1 MEDRELWAELGQQL
15 RVDAVRASAK
25 AGSGHPTSS
34 MSAADLAAVLLA
46 AHFRYDYDRPKSPA
60 NDRLVFSKGHASPL
74 VYGLFRAA
82 GVLSEEEFG
91 TYRQFGSRLEG
102 HPTPALPWVDVATG
116 SLGQG
121 LPIGVGMALAGKR
134 LDKLPFR
141 TWVICGDSE
150 MAEGSMWEAAEHA
163 AFYELDNLTA
173 IVDVNRLGQRGET
186 MHGWDLSSYSDRFR
200 AFGWNAVEIDGHD
213 VEAIHAA
220 YEEAERTTGKP
231 TVVVAKTVKGKGYSK
246 LEDKGGWHGKASSA
260 EDAEE
265 AIAELGGIRNHVVD
279 VPKPEH
285 GAPHRCEPAGAEWPS
300 YELGSKVATRKAY
313 GDALTALGGERGDVV
328 ALDGEVS
335 NSTYAEIF
343 RDAHPERFFEM
354 YIAEQQMVAAA
365 VGMQVL
371 GWKPFVSTFA
381 AFMSRAYDFVR
392 MAAISRATLKLCG
405 SHAGVSIGEDGP
417 SQMALEDLAEFRA
430 INGST
435 VLYPCDGNQT
445 AKLVRAMA
453 DVDGISF
460 LRTTRADT
468 EVLYGPDEE
477 FPVGGS
483 KTVREGEDVA
493 IVAAGITLHEALAAA
508 ETLAADGIEARV
520 IDLYSVKPVDTETL
534 RSLSMPIVTVEDHWP
549 EGGLGDAVLGALA
562 DADERPRV
570 VKLAV
575 TDLPHSGKPAE
586 LLAAAGIDAAA
597 IEQAV
602 RRLVKE
608 AAAVS

>member
-1 MEDRELWAELGQQL
+1 MADYDLYRELGQQL

-46 AHFRYDYDRPKSPA
+46 GHFRYDYDKPKDPR
-60 NDRLVFSKGHASPL
+60 NDRLIFSKGHASPL

-102 HPTPALPWVDVATG
+102 HPTPSLPWVDVATG

-121 LPIGVGMALAGKR
+121 LPIGVGMALAGKK
-134 LDKLPFR
+134 LDRLPFR
-141 TWVICGDSE
+141 VWVICGDSE
-150 MAEGSMWEAAEHA
+150 MAEGSMWEAIEHG

-173 IVDVNRLGQRGET
+173 IIDVNRLGQRGET
-186 MHGWDLSSYSDRFR
+186 MHGWDLDYYSGRLE
-200 AFGWNAVEIDGHD
+200 ATGWKAIEVDGHD
-213 VEAIHAA
+213 VEAIDAA
-220 YEEAERTTGKP
+220 YREAESTTGQP
-231 TVVVAKTVKGKGYSK
+231 TAIVAKTIKGKGYSK
-246 LEDKGGWHGKASSA
+246 VENENGWHGKAI
-260 EDAEE
+260 AEE
-265 AIAELGGIRNHVVD
+265 AVEELGGIRNIVVD
-279 VPKPEH
+279 VPKPDAAE
-285 GAPHRCEPAGAEWPS
+285 PHSFKPETVEWPA
-300 YELGSKVATRKAY
+300 YEVGSKIATRRAY
-313 GDALTALGGERGDVV
+313 GDALAALGSEDPRVV

-343 RDAHPERFFEM
+343 AKAHPERYFEM

-371 GWKPFVSTFA
+371 AWKPFASSFA

-392 MAAISRATLKLCG
+392 MAQISRANLKLCG

-445 AKLVRAMA
+445 AKLVHAMGELG
-453 DVDGISF
+453 GISF

-468 EVLYGPDEE
+468 PVIYGPDED

-483 KTVREGEDVA
+483 KTVRDGDDVA
-493 IVAAGITLHEALAAA
+493 IVAAGITLHEALEAA
-508 ETLAADGIEARV
+508 ETLEAEDISARV
-520 IDLYSVKPVDTETL
+520 IDVYSVKPIDAETL
-534 RSLSMPIVTVEDHWP
+534 RSLQMPIVTVEDHWP
-549 EGGLGDAVLGALA
+549 EGGLGEAVLSALA
-562 DADERPRV
+562 DVEDAPRV
-570 VKLAV
+570 TKLAV
-575 TDLPHSGKPAE
+575 RDLPHSGKPE
-586 LLAAAGIDAAA
+586 QLLNAAGIDAEHIADAA
-597 IEQAV
+597 RQLV
-602 RRLVKE
+602 RER
-608 AAAVS
+608 ATA